1 MQGGVRYPASFTRL
15 SHIVTRLSLLGTAS
29 LERDRKRVG
38 GRAGQ
43 RHRLA
48 LLAAIGTKPAGLS
61 RDRLIALLW
70 PETDAEK
77 ARHLLSHSIYL
88 LRQALGE
95 DAIVLEGD
103 AVRLHPPA
111 VECDVLLFDDAIR
124 RGDHAAAV
132 ALYAGPFLDGFFLAN
147 SVEFERWV
155 DGERDRLGRAYAA
168 ALESLATER
177 ETAGDLSAAVR
188 WWQRLAQYD
197 PHNSRIVLRLV
208 RAIAAGGDVAGA
220 LRIARAHEALLREAL
235 GIALPAELAKELERL
250 RAMHAQS
257 AAAPVV
263 TAAALPPIPTPS
275 RRTWYTARRPIL
287 WAAGALGL
295 LAAGWALTP
304 RHHPRPVVAVLPF
317 QSLARDTAQAY
328 FADAL
333 TDMIITDLA
342 RLRGLG
348 VISRSSVDLYHTLRK
363 PLPEIAQELR
373 AAYIVEGSVVRA
385 GSRTRIT
392 VQLIE
397 ASTDRH
403 LWAESY
409 ERDVADILA
418 LQAEVARGVARQIG
432 VVLQPLDSTR
442 ARPRIANVSAYEAY
456 LKGVYYSRTVGL
468 QQGQEW
474 LEQAIALDSSI
485 APAYAELARNLYF
498 QAFFSVL
505 EPSVA
510 FRRMRAAAQRAL
522 ALDSTLADAHGTL
535 ALVLMHQDQNWVEA
549 ERQFRLALE
558 YDPNN
563 AQVRH
568 DYAHFLLAVRRL
580 PEAAEESQ
588 RAVALDPVNPGLES
602 CLGWHEL
609 SGRQYD
615 SAVAQSL
622 RAVAAAPEFFWGH
635 QTLGWSY
642 EQVGR
647 YPEAI
652 ASLRRAT
659 ELSGGLPFTQASLGH
674 ALAIAGERA
683 AAQQLLARLTA
694 ARAHAYVSP
703 YDLAAVYAG
712 LGDDERAMQL
722 LQQAFADRSA
732 QIIHVGWDP
741 RFAKLHRDPRFV
753 QLLRDLKLTEWIA
766 G

>member
-1 MQGGVRYPASFTRL
+1 MSQ
-15 SHIVTRLSLLGTAS
+15 IVTRLLLLGTAS

-70 PETDAEK
+70 PETEAEK
-77 ARHLLSHSIYL
+77 GRHLLSHSIYL

-124 RGDHAAAV
+124 RGVHAAAV

-147 SVEFERWV
+147 NVEFERWV

-168 ALESLATER
+168 ALESLAAER
-177 ETAGDLSAAVR
+177 ETAGDLSAAAQ
-188 WWQRLAQYD
+188 WWQRLAQHD
-197 PHNSRIVLRLV
+197 PHNSRTVLRLV

-220 LRIARAHEALLREAL
+220 LRIAHAHEALLREAL
-235 GIALPAELAKELERL
+235 GIALPSELVKELERL
-250 RAMHAQS
+250 RAMHAKS
-257 AAAPVV
+257 PAAPVV
-263 TAAALPPIPTPS
+263 TAAPLPAIAPRA
-275 RRTWYTARRPIL
+275 RRTPHAARAAL
-287 WAAGALGL
+287 WAAVVVAI
-295 LAAGWALTP
+295 LAAGWVAAP
-304 RHHPRPVVAVLPF
+304 WRRHVRPVVAVLPF
-317 QSLARDTAQAY
+317 QSQVRDTAQAY

-348 VISRSSVDLYHTLRK
+348 VISRSSVDLYHTLNK
-363 PLPEIAQELR
+363 PLPEIAKELH

-403 LWAESY
+403 MWAESY

-432 VVLQPLDSTR
+432 IVLQPPDSTR
-442 ARPRIANVSAYEAY
+442 APARLANVPAYEAY

-474 LEQAIALDSSI
+474 LEQAIALDSTL

-498 QAFFSVL
+498 QAFFSVI
-505 EPSVA
+505 EPA
-510 FRRMRAAAQRAL
+510 AGFRRIRSAAQHAL
-522 ALDSTLADAHGTL
+522 ALDSSLADAHGTL
-535 ALVLMHQDQNWVEA
+535 ALVLMHVDQNWPEA
-549 ERQFRLALE
+549 ERQFHVALE
-558 YDPNN
+558 LDPNN

-568 DYAHFLLAVRRL
+568 DYAHFLLAVRRTSDA
-580 PEAAEESQ
+580 AAESE
-588 RAVALDPVNPGLES
+588 RAVALDPVDAGLES

-609 SGRQYD
+609 SGQHYD

-622 RAVAAAPEFFWGH
+622 RAVAAAPEFFWAH

-652 ASLRRAT
+652 ASLRRAA

-674 ALAIAGERA
+674 ALAMAGDRA
-683 AAQQLLARLTA
+683 AAEQLLSRLYDARHRT
-694 ARAHAYVSP
+694 YVSP
-703 YDLAAVYAG
+703 YDLAAIYAG
-712 LGDDERAMQL
+712 LSNEERAMQL

-741 RFAKLHRDPRFV
+741 RFAKLHKDPRFV
-753 QLLRDLKLTEWIA
+753 QLLRDLKLTEWLPS
-766 G
+766 